1 MLQPLP
7 VNHMSHKVL
16 QAQALQ
22 AGKQIEPGIG
32 DKAVVVDTVVL
43 AEQQGTC
50 AVLVPAVGALQGQA
64 WVLAYWAFLG
74 CQLELTRQG
83 PESWRYWRRRSIA
96 A

>member
-1 MLQPLP
+1 
-7 VNHMSHKVL
+7 MSHKVL
-16 QAQALQ
+16 QAQELQ

-32 DKAVVVDTVVL
+32 DKVVVVDTVVL

-50 AVLVPAVGALQGQA
+50 AVLASAVGALQGQTR
-64 WVLAYWAFLG
+64 VLAYWDFLG
-74 CQLELTRQG
+74 CLTRQG

>member
-16 QAQALQ
+16 QAQELQ

-32 DKAVVVDTVVL
+32 DKVVVVDTVVL

-50 AVLVPAVGALQGQA
+50 AVLASAVGAR
-64 WVLAYWAFLG
+64 VLAYWAFLG
-74 CQLELTRQG
+74 CLTRQG
-83 PESWRYWRRRSIA
+83 PGSWRYWRRRSIA